1 MARAPLRGQTLA
13 VVADNRRCETVGV
26 MTWSRSFAACTL
38 LLGLHAHAEDREEGP
53 EPRYDLKGEI
63 SWGARHLA

>member
-1 MARAPLRGQTLA
+1 
-13 VVADNRRCETVGV
+13 